1 MQTTTIYFLGGGD
14 VTTFEG
20 APTVQIWGIE
30 WRDEDGVHRVP
41 WTMIVRVDTTPG
53 SAQQIEAL

>member
-20 APTVQIWGIE
+20 APTVQSLG
-30 WRDEDGVHRVP
+30 HR
-41 WTMIVRVDTTPG
+41 MAR
-53 SAQQIEAL
+53 